1 MKTQN
6 KEKNRAEHKETKKSS
21 AIPEFYKK
29 TPAERLAAVRDFA
42 RLDDAEAK
50 ALSEWGAL
58 GETTAR
64 GMIEN
69 TIGTTQLPLGIATN
83 FLINGRDY
91 FIPMAL
97 EEPSVVAAASNAAKL
112 CRPSGGFKADSDEPV
127 MIGQMQFVKVKSVF
141 AAAKAV
147 NAARDRLI
155 AIANECDKTMVE
167 RGGGCRDLKAR
178 TLNTLRGEML
188 IVEIFVDV
196 RDAMGANAVNAM
208 CETLAPYVSEIAGGT
223 EPRLRI
229 LSNLATRRL
238 SRAKAVWKKK
248 DLEESFTGS
257 DSPHLT
263 GDEIVE
269 RILDAWAFAAADSH
283 RACTHNKGI
292 MNGVDAVCVAC
303 GQDWRAVEAGA
314 HAFAAFAASA
324 SNSGK
329 YAPLTRFEATD
340 AGDLVGFIELPTAV
354 GIVGGATRTH
364 PVARVCLKILGVK
377 NGREF
382 GEVLAAVGLAQN
394 FAALRA
400 LATEGINKGHLA
412 LHARN
417 IAILAGAQGDE
428 IELIAGRLVDSK
440 CVKVDK
446 ARELLSRIR
455 G

>member
-1 MKTQN
+1 MKIHK
-6 KEKNRAEHKETKKSS
+6 KEKTADEDAEKKERKKWS

-29 TPAERLAAVRDFA
+29 TPAERLALVKEFA
-42 RLDDAEAK
+42 
-50 ALSEWGAL
+50 ALSDEEANALRQWGAL
-58 GETTAR
+58 GEATGS

-69 TIGTTQLPLGIATN
+69 TIGTMQLPLGIATN
-83 FLINGRDY
+83 FVINGRD
-91 FIPMAL
+91 FLIPMAI

-112 CRPSGGFKADSDEPV
+112 CRPSGGFKTDSDEPI
-127 MIGQMQFVKVKSVF
+127 MIGQMQFVKAKNIF

-147 NAARDRLI
+147 NAARERLI

-167 RGGGCRDLKAR
+167 RGGGCCDLKAR
-178 TLNTLRGEML
+178 ALNTPRGEML

-208 CETLAPYVSEIAGGT
+208 CEALAPNIAELVGGDAGGA

-238 SRAKAVWKKK
+238 SRAKAVWKAR
-248 DLEESFTGS
+248 DLEASFAGS
-257 DSPHLT
+257 ELKLS
-263 GDEIVE
+263 GREIVE
-269 RILDAWAFAAADSH
+269 RILDAWAFAAADAH

-292 MNGVDAVCVAC
+292 MNGVDAVCIAC

-314 HAFAAFAASA
+314 HAFASI
-324 SNSGK
+324 SGK
-329 YAPLTRFEATD
+329 YAPLSRFEATD

-354 GIVGGATRTH
+354 GVVGGATRTH
-364 PVARVCLKILGVK
+364 PVARACLKVLGVESA
-377 NGREF
+377 REF
-382 GEVLAAVGLAQN
+382 GAVLAAVGLAQN

-428 IELIAGRLVDSK
+428 IELVASRLVDSK
-440 CVKVDK
+440 TVKVDK
-446 ARELLSRIR
+446 ARELLSQIR